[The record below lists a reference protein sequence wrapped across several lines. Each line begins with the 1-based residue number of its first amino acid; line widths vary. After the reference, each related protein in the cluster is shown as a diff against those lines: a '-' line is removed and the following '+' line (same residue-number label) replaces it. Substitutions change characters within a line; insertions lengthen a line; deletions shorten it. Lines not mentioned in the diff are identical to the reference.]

1 MFILQGGRV
10 AAMKTLSKLL
20 EEHRDAGR
28 LHEPEE
34 VGGVILPA
42 NEKPPLPL
50 EPRKEAFDEPAP
62 FIPA

>member
-1 MFILQGGRV
+1 MNPAGLLEPI
-10 AAMKTLSKLL
+10 SKLL
-20 EEHRDAGR
+20 QEHRDAGE

-50 EPRKEAFDEPAP
+50 EPGKEAFDEPAP
-62 FIPA
+62 FISA